1 MRRYVL
7 GIDAGNSK
15 TIAIVADADGHIVGW
30 GRTGCGDIY
39 GAGEADA
46 LDAISTASHT
56 ALTAADVRA
65 DALSAVV
72 LSAAG
77 ADWPEDFEFLR
88 ASIRAR
94 GLGEP
99 IVYNDAIGGLRAGSP
114 DGTGVAVVCGTGTAI
129 GSRAKDGRLWHSSFW
144 QGPQGG
150 NFLSSVAFDAVVRAE
165 LGVAPPTALTP
176 AVLSY
181 FGVDTVE
188 AALHRCTAR
197 GKPHPPVTPLAKVLL
212 DVADEG
218 DAVARRIVIEHGHAL
233 GDYALVA
240 ARKVGIEREPFYLVL
255 SGGVMRHPSSL
266 LPNAVI
272 ERVCQ
277 FAPDV
282 RPVRS
287 EFEPAIGAAM
297 LALEAI
303 GITIE
308 AAVKQR
314 LRATMLPHTL
324 FDT

>member
-30 GRTGCGDIY
+30 GRAGCGDIY
-39 GAGEADA
+39 GAGEAAA
-46 LDAISTASHT
+46 LDAISTASHA
-56 ALTAADVRA
+56 ALAAADVRA

-99 IVYNDAIGGLRAGSP
+99 IVYNDAIGGLRAGAP

-150 NFLSSVAFDAVVRAE
+150 NFLGSVAFDAVVRAE

-188 AALHRCTAR
+188 AALHRRTAR
-197 GKPHPPVTPLAKVLL
+197 GKPHPPMTPLAKVLL

-240 ARKVGIEREPFYLVL
+240 ARKVGIERKPFYLVL

>member
-30 GRTGCGDIY
+30 GRAGCGDIY
-39 GAGEADA
+39 GAGEAAA

-56 ALTAADVRA
+56 ALAAADVRA

-88 ASIRAR
+88 TSIRAR

-99 IVYNDAIGGLRAGSP
+99 IVYNDAIGGLRAGAP
-114 DGTGVAVVCGTGTAI
+114 DSTGVAVVCGTGTAI

-150 NFLSSVAFDAVVRAE
+150 NFLGSVAFDAVVRAE

-308 AAVKQR
+308 AAVTQR